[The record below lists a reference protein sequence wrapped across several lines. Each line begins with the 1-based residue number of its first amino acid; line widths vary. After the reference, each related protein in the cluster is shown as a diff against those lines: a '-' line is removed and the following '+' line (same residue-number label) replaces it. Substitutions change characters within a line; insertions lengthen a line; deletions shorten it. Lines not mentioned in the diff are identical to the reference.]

1 LIHCTLLSPA
11 IDVSYVVSEPF
22 IDQTLTDL
30 AISVTPAG
38 KGLNVASVVRELG
51 EDVTLH
57 AIIPEID
64 LLRYTRFLDERN
76 IRHTILPVPGSVRV
90 NTTVLNVATN
100 AVTLLNS
107 AGAAVSL
114 RFQDEF
120 IEKISQSCNT
130 GSYWCFS
137 GSIPEGFDN
146 DVYSRMIKTC
156 NERGA
161 HTLLDSR
168 GAPLRLGLRTRPEMV
183 KPNHTELEQIFD
195 ESILGVHHIALKAKR
210 LIDMGISNAFISL
223 GADGMIAIQNN
234 DCLLCVPPS
243 VTIVDTVGCGDAL
256 VAGILVAKKREF
268 SFHETCRMA
277 VACGVS
283 KALHRGPG
291 IISRDEVWQ
300 LMEDVNITAV

>member
-100 AVTLLNS
+100 AVTHLNS

-156 NERGA
+156 N
-161 HTLLDSR
+161 S
-168 GAPLRLGLRTRPEMV
+168 
-183 KPNHTELEQIFD
+183 
-195 ESILGVHHIALKAKR
+195 
-210 LIDMGISNAFISL
+210 
-223 GADGMIAIQNN
+223 
-234 DCLLCVPPS
+234 
-243 VTIVDTVGCGDAL
+243 
-256 VAGILVAKKREF
+256 AGTYT
-268 SFHETCRMA
+268 S
-277 VACGVS
+277 
-283 KALHRGPG
+283 
-291 IISRDEVWQ
+291 
-300 LMEDVNITAV
+300 